1 MWYYGE
7 ESPRLSFSLY
17 EAHLKKVWYELNN
30 ATVEVPLGIFSVV
43 VDANARGLT
52 TASTTLTLTVYAE
65 DEFGN
70 RGFSQVRFYVIVNV
84 ETNRE
89 KEAVEVL
96 LISASFLF
104 SLVGI
109 TLIVLRKK
117 NKS

>member
-7 ESPRLSFSLY
+7 EPPTLSFSLY

-43 VDANARGLT
+43 VDANAWGLT
-52 TASTTLTLTVYAE
+52 TASTTLTLTVYAG

-84 ETNRE
+84 ETNWE
-89 KEAVEVL
+89 KKPW
-96 LISASFLF
+96 
-104 SLVGI
+104 
-109 TLIVLRKK
+109 RCY
-117 NKS
+117 